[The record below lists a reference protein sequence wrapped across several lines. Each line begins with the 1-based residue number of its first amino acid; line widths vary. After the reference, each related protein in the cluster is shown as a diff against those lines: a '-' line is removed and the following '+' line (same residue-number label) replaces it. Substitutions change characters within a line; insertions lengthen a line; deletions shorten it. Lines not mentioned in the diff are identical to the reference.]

1 MTPFYQNNGSLMSD
15 QMRLSSVAEEFGT
28 PLYVYNRAA
37 IETAWEEF
45 STALEGH
52 PHLICYAVKANSNLA
67 VLNVLARMGSGFDI
81 VSLGE
86 MQRVLAAGGAP
97 EKIVFSGVGKTEAEM
112 KAALDV
118 GIHCFNVESPSEL
131 DRLASVAAA
140 HGSVARVSLRIN
152 PDVDAQTHPYISTGL
167 KENKFGIGMDE
178 AMVTYRRAH
187 ALPSIDVQG
196 IDCHIG
202 SQLTKLEP
210 YADAVKILIQMVDQ
224 LAEEGIHLSH
234 IDVGGGQG
242 IQYSKDESHLDVS
255 AWAECIKDAIGD
267 RKLSILVEPGRYI
280 VGQAGVL
287 LTRIEYLK
295 SNEDRHFAVVDAA
308 MNDLI
313 RPALYSAYQAI
324 ESVETL
330 ERETKTYDVV
340 GPICESADFLGK
352 QRELAIA
359 EGDLLCVRSSGA
371 YAFVMSSNYNTRPR
385 AAEVMIDGDI
395 AHVVGERESLE
406 TLFARESVLP

>member
-1 MTPFYQNNGSLMSD
+1 MTPFYRDNGSLMSD
-15 QMRLSSVAEEFGT
+15 QVSLSSVASEHGT

-37 IETAWEEF
+37 IESAWQEF
-45 STALEGH
+45 ATALGEH

-81 VSLGE
+81 VSIGE
-86 MQRVLAAGGAP
+86 MQRVLAAGGDP
-97 EKIVFSGVGKTEAEM
+97 KKIVFSGVGKTSAEM

-131 DRLASVAAA
+131 ERLATVAEA
-140 HGSVARVSLRIN
+140 HGSIAKVSLRIN

-178 AMVTYRRAH
+178 AMIAYRRA
-187 ALPSIDVQG
+187 ASLGSIDVQG

-210 YADAVKILIQMVDQ
+210 YADAVKLLVEMVDK

-242 IQYSKDESHLDVS
+242 IQYSEDESELDVS
-255 AWAECIKDAIGD
+255 AWAECIKDAIGQ

-287 LTRIEYLK
+287 LTTVEYLK
-295 SNEDRHFAVVDAA
+295 NNEDRHFAVVDAA

-313 RPALYSAYQAI
+313 RPALYSAWQAI
-324 ESVETL
+324 EPVETL
-330 ERETKTYDVV
+330 TRDSKIYDVV

-359 EGDLLCVRSSGA
+359 EGDLLCVKSSGA

-385 AAEVMIDGDI
+385 AAEIMIDGEQT
-395 AHVVGERESLE
+395 HVVGERETLE